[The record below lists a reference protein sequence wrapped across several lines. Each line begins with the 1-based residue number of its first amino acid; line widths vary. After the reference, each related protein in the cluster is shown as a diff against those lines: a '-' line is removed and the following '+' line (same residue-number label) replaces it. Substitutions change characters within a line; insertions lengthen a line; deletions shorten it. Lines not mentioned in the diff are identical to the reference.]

1 MSTSSKGDDPRGL
14 GGRPWAGFTLVEAL
28 VALVV
33 AGFLL
38 PSLARALGGAWTATR
53 TPLEVVSAMILA
65 RDVVSGDPVP
75 AEARGLGFSAERTAG
90 AVTVLVLPS
99 DVAPAP
105 PGTGKDD
112 ASALKPEAT
121 PSAIRLAVPKGFGA
135 PPPGT
140 APAANL
146 RLRRVSATV
155 RTPSGRR
162 MVLDGVR
169 LDDGER

>member
-1 MSTSSKGDDPRGL
+1 MSTSSKGGSPGARRRG
-14 GGRPWAGFTLVEAL
+14 GFTLVEAL

-33 AGFLL
+33 AGFLV

-65 RDVVSGDPVP
+65 RDVLSGDPVP
-75 AEARGLGFSAERTAG
+75 AEARGLGFGVERTGG
-90 AVTVLVLPS
+90 AVTVLALPA

-112 ASALKPEAT
+112 ASDLKPEAT
-121 PSAIRLAVPKGFGA
+121 PAAIRLAAPKGFGA

-140 APAANL
+140 APTANL
-146 RLRRVSATV
+146 RLQRVSVVV

-162 MVLDGVR
+162 LGLDGVR